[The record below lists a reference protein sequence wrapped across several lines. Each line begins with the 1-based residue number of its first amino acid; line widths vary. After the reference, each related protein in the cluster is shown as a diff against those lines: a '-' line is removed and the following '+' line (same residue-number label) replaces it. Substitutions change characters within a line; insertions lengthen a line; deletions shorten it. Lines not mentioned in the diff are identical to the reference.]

1 MAPRRRT
8 TIRGRALLVE
18 VDLRLSE
25 AQDALSNVVNAQMAS
40 WDATA
45 YELGNEM
52 YFQIE
57 KMRRRILK
65 LTTGI
70 G

>member
-40 WDATA
+40 LDAPA